1 MSSSLR
7 VVAACSTVLL
17 LLAGPLTPAVRAQQP
32 MQPPPPPAMQPA
44 PPPQP
49 DVFQE
54 AVKTGRGGA
63 PVDELEFGRPMSPG
77 FYNTAAGVANV
88 FYVPGHAI
96 TCALGNGVAGAIL
109 ILTFGSGY
117 RTATRMVEEGCGGKW
132 VLRGD
137 DLLPDRQAIRTPMS
151 EPR

>member
-1 MSSSLR
+1 MTSGLR
-7 VVAACSTVLL
+7 IVAACSTVLL
-17 LLAGPLTPAVRAQQP
+17 LLAGPLAPPVKAQQP
-32 MQPPPPPAMQPA
+32 MPPPPPATVQPV
-44 PPPQP
+44 PPAQP

-54 AVKTGRGGA
+54 AVKTGRTGVPA
-63 PVDELEFGRPMSPG
+63 EDYEFGRPMSRP

-96 TCALGNGVAGAIL
+96 TCALGGGVAGAIL
-109 ILTFGSGY
+109 VLTFGSGY

-132 VLRGD
+132 ILQGD
-137 DLLPDRQAIRTPMS
+137 DLLPDRQSIRSMS